1 MRGRTRRLFVGLILA
16 LALIGVSGIASADV
30 RIVPIHKKKKTKK
43 TKKKTKKIKKKK
55 KPAKVEKKA
64 SLSRDAKLWTG
75 LGAGTLL
82 FGLGLFGSWR
92 VRRRE
97 DGQIG

>member
-30 RIVPIHKKKKTKK
+30 RIVPIH
-43 TKKKTKKIKKKK
+43 KKKK